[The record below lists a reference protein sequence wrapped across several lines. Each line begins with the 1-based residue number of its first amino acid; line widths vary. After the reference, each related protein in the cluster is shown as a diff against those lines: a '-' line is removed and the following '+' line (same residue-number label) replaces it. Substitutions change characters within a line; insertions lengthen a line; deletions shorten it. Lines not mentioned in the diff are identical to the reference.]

1 MFCVSP
7 TACHSSL
14 LVLHTNGIHE
24 VSILYCDCAH
34 AVPPHIQLLRRG
46 MYPASQLVVKTC
58 ATFELLN
65 LLHKLALTTKASNYD
80 FYHAIENL
88 TTNTGLNVPKSRYK
102 ALFRMT
108 MQWKHLKLL
117 KRGGRAHDPDGVEAT
132 QPGELAVLCPSCPRP
147 GINLPK
153 GWEDA
158 PPEFK

>member
-1 MFCVSP
+1 
-7 TACHSSL
+7 
-14 LVLHTNGIHE
+14 
-24 VSILYCDCAH
+24 
-34 AVPPHIQLLRRG
+34 

-80 FYHAIENL
+80 FYRAIENL